1 MSTDKQQILETITS
15 VARLITLIFK
25 PKGTK
30 ISIRNHT
37 IVLCEPGS
45 DLYLGFKIP
54 QGVDRFMN
62 GDSREDIYNLNHVIC
77 NFIEWYIIPYKD
89 SDPKIYRG
97 LINMAKYLRV
107 GLRELQST
115 YKTGTAVCTLQYYIN
130 VLTAVIDEKY
140 NPDMMYHAQN
150 NLTMSGSADTLYS
163 ASSSKRS
170 FLDADADNS
179 NGMIYSTILDI
190 NKFKSLWTKRE
201 ISSLCD
207 QFENC
212 FRNPGESDNAVFKIT
227 ENDAA
232 DIIPDNT
239 DHYDVTD
246 HISEA
251 DVDAD
256 DHDTYSAHESNR
268 SVQEVQSHPQHL
280 RSKKNIMNAP
290 IHESVHSS
298 SSWPIPK
305 SLGNVIVRGH
315 LVGISDILDFM
326 DKKFTKLLNQSVKGT
341 N

>member
-1 MSTDKQQILETITS
+1 MSADKQQILETITS

-77 NFIEWYIIPYKD
+77 NFIEWYIIPYKN

-140 NPDMMYHAQN
+140 NPEMMYHAHN
-150 NLTMSGSADTLYS
+150 SLTSSSSDTS
-163 ASSSKRS
+163 HTASSSTRS

-227 ENDAA
+227 ESDM
-232 DIIPDNT
+232 PDNT
-239 DHYDVTD
+239 DNIDNGDHFDVTE
-246 HISEA
+246 HISEP
-251 DVDAD
+251 DAD
-256 DHDTYSAHESNR
+256 DHDTFSTHESNK
-268 SVQEVQSHPQHL
+268 SVQEIQTQSQQLYAKKSIVMPVQ
-280 RSKKNIMNAP
+280 
-290 IHESVHSS
+290 ESVHSS

-326 DKKFTKLLNQSVKGT
+326 DRKFTKLLNQSVKGT